1 MSPITFKVIVMFR
14 FITFAVIA
22 VINKHKT
29 HQLDYIYIYLDISR
43 NLFFSV
49 FNLVSSFL
57 YYIHFFCSIIY
68 LDSYLM
74 TSAGTLKKQL
84 ETCVFK
90 QAFCFCYFKTAC
102 LFYCVYLFIFL
113 LNFTLLSK
121 TFGVKC

>member
-1 MSPITFKVIVMFR
+1 MSTVSPITFKVIVMFR
-14 FITFAVIA
+14 FVTFAVIA
-22 VINKHKT
+22 VINKYKT
-29 HQLDYIYIYLDISR
+29 HQLDFLDISR
-43 NLFFSV
+43 NFFFSV

-57 YYIHFFCSIIY
+57 YYINFFCSIIY

-90 QAFCFCYFKTAC
+90 QAFWFCYFKTAC

-121 TFGVKC
+121 TLGVKC

>member
-14 FITFAVIA
+14 FIKFAVIA

-29 HQLDYIYIYLDISR
+29 HQLDFFLYISR
-43 NLFFSV
+43 NSCFFSPV

-121 TFGVKC
+121 SLGVKC